1 MGDILIKYYLC
12 LKESADAVYC
22 NSLGLCFLIDVVLER
37 DSIMVGYKRS
47 ILKTLSC
54 SQARIGR
61 GSAH

>member
-47 ILKTLSC
+47 ILETLSC
-54 SQARIGR
+54 SQARIG
-61 GSAH
+61 